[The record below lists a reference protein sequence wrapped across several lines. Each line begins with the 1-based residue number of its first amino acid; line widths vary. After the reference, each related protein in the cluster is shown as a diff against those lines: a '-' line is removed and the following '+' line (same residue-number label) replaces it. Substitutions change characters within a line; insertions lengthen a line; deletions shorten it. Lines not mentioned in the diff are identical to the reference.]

1 MNIMN
6 RSTMALFSDPR
17 CHYSQRVR
25 IVLAEKGVTCDIENY
40 TASTVPSELAD
51 VNPYNSLPT
60 LLDRDLVLYDSK
72 VMMEYLDE
80 RFPHPPLL
88 PVYPVARAQC
98 RLWMQRIEKDWSPKV
113 DRLMRGEGT
122 ATEAKELGQ
131 SLAGISPIFGEYPF
145 FMSEEFTLT
154 DCCLA
159 PILWRL
165 KAMNINLTLSRQT
178 KPLFDYMERMFE
190 RESFQMSLSSL
201 EREMANPL

>member
-1 MNIMN
+1 
-6 RSTMALFSDPR
+6 MALLSDPR

-25 IVLAEKGVTCDIENY
+25 IVLAEKGVSCEIEDY
-40 TASTVPSELAD
+40 APSMVPNELAD

-98 RLWMQRIEKDWSPKV
+98 RLWMQRIERDWSPIV
-113 DRLMRGEGT
+113 DRLMNAEGT
-122 ATEAKELGQ
+122 ADDAKKLSQ
-131 SLAGISPIFGEYPF
+131 SLIGIAPIFDEMPF
-145 FMSEEFTLT
+145 FLSEEFTLT

-165 KAMNINLTLSRQT
+165 NEMGVTIPKKRQT
-178 KPLFDYMERMFE
+178 KPLFDYMRRIFS
-190 RESFQMSLSSL
+190 REAFQESLSAT
-201 EREMANPL
+201 EKEMVSPV